1 MTMDYEPADFE
12 AWEETSR
19 TNQRQQSLI
28 EDDAFKLKEEGA
40 DDGFEQGNLNH
51 SHQCSVLSIPLGIS
65 LDHPVSENSDLNDS
79 DLSIDAIEF
88 GNVSEISPDN

>member
-1 MTMDYEPADFE
+1 MDYEPADFE
-12 AWEETSR
+12 AWEENSR
-19 TNQRQQSLI
+19 TNQHQQSLI
-28 EDDAFKLKEEGA
+28 ENDAFKLIEEGA

-65 LDHPVSENSDLNDS
+65 LDHHPVSENSDLNDS

-88 GNVSEISPDN
+88 GHISEISQDK